1 MNKILQIIPAPAGLE
16 ALFEVKEG
24 EGIGIPVACLA
35 LVEDSDK
42 RREVR
47 PMCAAACG
55 SRVCGRTRKLRRSFY
70 GVILW
75 GNQAREKA
83 APGNWSLCVFYRRT
97 ASPPSR
103 GRL

>member
-35 LVEDSDK
+35 LVVDSDK

-55 SRVCGRTRKLRRSFY
+55 SIEF
-70 GVILW
+70 
-75 GNQAREKA
+75 AEERENYV
-83 APGNWSLCVFYRRT
+83 GLSM
-97 ASPPSR
+97 
-103 GRL
+103 G